1 MIQPA
6 PFPIK
11 YTSLT
16 YTGFPLD
23 FSSPAPHR
31 DTRVVG
37 LDIDANEVSRIVTRL
52 GHQVYQVQGVYKLED
67 GRTAPATVQAKF
79 SKDVWRFCANERE
92 AAENNGITIK
102 ADGRVVYGNNA

>member
-1 MIQPA
+1 MTLTAQS
-6 PFPIK
+6 PIK

-16 YTGFPLD
+16 DTGFPLD
-23 FSSPAPHR
+23 FTSPAPHR

-37 LDIDANEVSRIVTRL
+37 LDIDPNEVSRIITRM
-52 GHQVYQVQGVYKLED
+52 GFQVYQVQGTYKLED

-79 SKDVWRFCANERE
+79 SKDIWRFCANERE